1 MPEALNLL
9 FFVGILVLMWL
20 VLLRPARK
28 QQRAQQELIASLNV
42 GDEVVAGPEHP
53 IRVEDRDGVPR
64 PYVHVRR
71 GLEALIDR
79 KSFYRL
85 VAAAEP
91 DADGRLVLRSQG
103 AVFALEG

>member
-1 MPEALNLL
+1 MNVVPLTT
-9 FFVGILVLMWL
+9 GLVSSSLTHIAIIMDGNGRWAK
-20 VLLRPARK
+20 LRGLPR
-28 QQRAQQELIASLNV
+28 QE
-42 GDEVVAGPEHP
+42 GH
-53 IRVEDRDGVPR
+53 
-64 PYVHVRR
+64 RR

-85 VAAAEP
+85 VAAAVP